1 MLMRQRPLNCA
12 LSNGYC
18 GAVYVMWIL
27 SQLKNLSKGD
37 KFWTLTTGEN
47 ETIGRGKRFL
57 RRLNMEFP
65 SQPALPVLDPHLREM
80 KT

>member
-1 MLMRQRPLNCA
+1 
-12 LSNGYC
+12 
-18 GAVYVMWIL
+18 MWIL

-47 ETIGRGKRFL
+47 ETIGRGKR
-57 RRLNMEFP
+57 LNMEFP
-65 SQPALPVLDPHLREM
+65 AQPALPVLDPHLREM